1 MLFDLFGVQRV
12 EWSSKKTGLPMSAS
26 VLHLVSSAD
35 SSRAGFKGREA
46 MNVFLMD
53 SLGFSTLV
61 NSFSLPCVID
71 IDYGPN
77 NSIHGIK
84 LVDSKK

>member
-1 MLFDLFGVQRV
+1 MLFDLFGVQHV
-12 EWSSKKTGLPMSAS
+12 EWTNKKTNLPMAAS
-26 VLHLVSSAD
+26 VLHVVTVDNSLRPSH
-35 SSRAGFKGREA
+35 KGREV
-46 MNVFLMD
+46 MTVFLMD

-77 NSIHGIK
+77 NSIHGIN

>member
-1 MLFDLFGVQRV
+1 MLFDLFGIQHV
-12 EWSSKKTGLPMSAS
+12 EWTNKKTNLPMTAS
-26 VLHLVSSAD
+26 VLHVVTVDNSPRISH
-35 SSRAGFKGREA
+35 KGREA
-46 MNVFLMD
+46 MTVFLMD

-61 NSFSLPCVID
+61 NTFPLPCVVD